1 MKNKLYA
8 LLLSV
13 LILGCEAKKQEKV
26 LIPRSISSNED
37 FNVYPKNEDN
47 VLTVVRQSGQ
57 EDGDIGSKPQ
67 EILSVKIGDT
77 LIRIQP
83 DKTDKNFITDKF
95 AMAEFVNTQKTAL
108 LVQVSDS
115 TGEVAPYYLITLK
128 DGKPEAVS
136 LYRPSTGA
144 NDRKYTKGMIRVG
157 SSGYLINNDFFVT
170 TVNAKVYVLPR
181 QHPQER
187 IQGEFF
193 LKSADKNT
201 FVFLVPGAFYQVNYP
216 TGDVF
221 TQPLP
226 KTAPKEITN
235 IYKWV
240 QDNFVWVKNGKGVS
254 FFKQMDQ
261 DKVVD
266 MRRRF

>member
-1 MKNKLYA
+1 MRNKLYA

-13 LILGCEAKKQEKV
+13 LILGCEAKKVEKV
-26 LIPRSISSNED
+26 LVPRTITSNED
-37 FNVYPKNEDN
+37 FNVYPKNEAN
-47 VLTVVRQSGQ
+47 VLSVVRLPAQKDATSGQ
-57 EDGDIGSKPQ
+57 QSKDILG
-67 EILSVKIGDT
+67 VKFGDT

-83 DKTDKNFITDKF
+83 DKADKNFITDKF
-95 AMAEFVNTQKTAL
+95 TVAEFVNTQKTAV
-108 LVQVSDS
+108 LVQAFDS
-115 TGEVAPYYLITLK
+115 TGLVAPFYLITVK
-128 DGKPEAVS
+128 NDKPEVVS
-136 LYRPSTGA
+136 LYRASTGA
-144 NDRKYTKGMIRVG
+144 GDQKYTKGLFRVG

-170 TVNAKVYVLPR
+170 NVNAKVYVLPR

-201 FVFLVPGAFYQVNYP
+201 FVFLVPGAFYQVHYP

-226 KTAPKEITN
+226 KSAPKEITN
-235 IYKWV
+235 VYKWV
-240 QDNFVWVKNGKGVS
+240 QDNFVWVKNGKGIS
-254 FFKQMDQ
+254 FFKQIDQ

-266 MRRRF
+266 MRRRL

>member
-13 LILGCEAKKQEKV
+13 LILGCEAKKEEKV
-26 LIPRSISSNED
+26 LIPRTISSNED
-37 FNVYPKNEDN
+37 FNFYPKDDANT
-47 VLTVVRQSGQ
+47 LKVVRYSGQ
-57 EDGDIGSKPQ
+57 EDAGTSHKEQ
-67 EILSVKIGDT
+67 EILAVKYGDT

-83 DKTDKNFITDKF
+83 DKTDKNFVSDKF
-95 AMAEFVNTQKTAL
+95 AMAEFVNTQKTAV
-108 LVQVSDS
+108 LVQVYDS
-115 TGEVAPYYLITLK
+115 SGLVAPFYLITLK
-128 DGKPEAVS
+128 ENKPEVVS

-144 NDRKYTKGMIRVG
+144 NDQKYTKGMFRVG
-157 SSGYLINNDFFVT
+157 KSGYLINNDFFVT
-170 TVNAKVYVLPR
+170 NVNAKVYVLPR

-201 FVFLVPGAFYQVNYP
+201 FVFLVPGAFYQVNYL

-235 IYKWV
+235 VYKWV

-254 FFKQMDQ
+254 FFKQIDQ

>member
-1 MKNKLYA
+1 MRNKLYA

-13 LILGCEAKKQEKV
+13 LILGCEAKKAEKV
-26 LIPRSISSNED
+26 LVPRTISSNED
-37 FNVYPKNEDN
+37 FNVYPKNEVN
-47 VLTVVRQSGQ
+47 VFSVVRLSAQEDATSGQ
-57 EDGDIGSKPQ
+57 QSQDILG
-67 EILSVKIGDT
+67 VKFGDT

-95 AMAEFVNTQKTAL
+95 SIAEFVNTQKTAV
-108 LVQVSDS
+108 LVQASDS
-115 TGEVAPYYLITLK
+115 TGLVAPFYLITLK
-128 DGKPEAVS
+128 DDKPEVVS
-136 LYRPSTGA
+136 LYRASTGA
-144 NDRKYTKGMIRVG
+144 GDQKFTKGLFRVG

-170 TVNAKVYVLPR
+170 NVNAKVYVLPR

-254 FFKQMDQ
+254 FFKQIDQ